1 MITLC
6 RLAFMATLAAACIVS
21 ESFSSNLRGPVDDG
35 WHTWQVET
43 TRGELR
49 IYTLMASGE
58 PEEIHALR
66 PHCGLTIDS
75 QLTDLGIFAGD
86 ESIDWLE
93 QFVSVSSDLSPAA
106 LHAIVQHAGDRPIA
120 IIDKIL

>member
-6 RLAFMATLAAACIVS
+6 RLVFMATLAAACIVS
-21 ESFSSNLRGPVDDG
+21 ESFSSNLRG
-35 WHTWQVET
+35 
-43 TRGELR
+43 
-49 IYTLMASGE
+49 
-58 PEEIHALR
+58 
-66 PHCGLTIDS
+66 HCGLTIDS
-75 QLTDLGIFAGD
+75 QLTDLGMFAGD